1 MVEKLT
7 VGETAIAKDV
17 PLRVRVAAETRVWL
31 RTHRPML
38 IDVGLAFLISQVL
51 FYLIAIVAFAFVARY
66 SGNAYQPWST
76 HAPRLIDASWR
87 WDSGWYSY
95 IAQHGYPSTPDFQG
109 VAFFPLFPY
118 ILRAFYLILP
128 ASWYFFEGVIIN
140 HLIFLLALVPVWLYA
155 ERVGG
160 RPVARRTLFLL
171 CIFPAALFFNAIY
184 TEALFLLFSA
194 LTLVLFQRDRF
205 GSAGVAGFFAC
216 LTRSFGVFLAASGLI
231 YAAIYWF
238 RRRESLGRTVWRI
251 ATLALIPLGIVV
263 FMLMQLDIYGDPTLF
278 LKVQSA
284 AGWSHVKV
292 FPLVSLYHAIDY
304 SLYHHS
310 LTVIN
315 FMDAVNTGAL
325 AIALVLGIVLLR
337 SDPAGAV
344 YSLLSVLLVLATPSG
359 GDTLM
364 SGARYV
370 AVLFPIFVMLG
381 RWAER
386 RWFFGLLTAI
396 FLPLSVALTIL
407 FVRWYW
413 VV

>member
-1 MVEKLT
+1 VAVRKPSKAT
-7 VGETAIAKDV
+7 VMQ
-17 PLRVRVAAETRVWL
+17 LRSRLAGQL
-31 RTHRPML
+31 REHGPML
-38 IDVGLAFLISQVL
+38 VDVGLAFLLSQLL
-51 FYLIAIVAFAFVARY
+51 FYVVAIVAFAFVAPY
-66 SGNAYQPWST
+66 SGHAYQPWST

-95 IAQHGYPSTPDFQG
+95 IAQHGYVSTPGFQG

-128 ASWYFFEGVIIN
+128 ASWYFFEGVVIN
-140 HLIFLLALVPVWLYA
+140 HVIFALSLIPVWLYA
-155 ERVGG
+155 ERIGG
-160 RPVARRTLFLL
+160 RKVAQRTLFLL

-184 TEALFLLFSA
+184 TEALFLLFSSLA
-194 LTLVLFQRDRF
+194 LVLFQRDRF

-216 LTRSFGVFLAASGLI
+216 LTRSFGIFLAVSGLI
-231 YAAIYWF
+231 YAGVRWL
-238 RRRESLGRTVWRI
+238 RDRDSLSRTIWRV

-263 FMLMQLDIYGDPTLF
+263 FMLMQLHIYGDPTLF
-278 LKVQSA
+278 LKVQTV

-292 FPLVSLYHAIDY
+292 FPLVSLYHAADY

-325 AIALVLGIVLLR
+325 AIALILGLVLLR

-386 RWFFGLLTAI
+386 RWFLGLLTVI